1 MRAAK
6 RLCASCADDDRG
18 GDCDEDLLFWTQA
31 GFCRGAG
38 SSLHL
43 TENTI
48 MKRLIILCLLM
59 MFAKEGNAQNDN
71 ARTDSLMSSTYHSG
85 IPGAAIAVIK
95 DGNVV
100 FKKGY
105 GVADVN
111 SKAPIT
117 PSTNFNICSMTKQ
130 FTAYAILQL
139 HREGKLSLDD
149 KLSRFFPDFTSKVAS
164 VVSVRQLLSHN
175 SGIMEH
181 YDYVDKAK
189 YKEFWDKDV
198 LTALRGVDSVYFPAG
213 TRYRYSNAAF
223 CLLSLIIE
231 KVSGETYPAYIC
243 NHVFAP
249 LHMVRSNVIQP
260 NFTIADRS
268 FGYES
273 EKDTFR
279 ISDAKESLFFSTM
292 GDGGVYTSI
301 DDYVRW
307 LTAIQEK
314 RVLDPALLKEAQ
326 SAQFPIDTARSLSY
340 GFGWFVAGS
349 GDSKLVYHTG
359 SNGGF
364 RTIVLMKPSAKYA
377 VVIFS
382 NRTGVDLE
390 DLIRVINRIYGI
402 DDKAFVK
409 LETLIS

>member
-1 MRAAK
+1 
-6 RLCASCADDDRG
+6 
-18 GDCDEDLLFWTQA
+18 
-31 GFCRGAG
+31 
-38 SSLHL
+38 
-43 TENTI
+43 
-48 MKRLIILCLLM
+48 
-59 MFAKEGNAQNDN
+59 
-71 ARTDSLMSSTYHSG
+71 MSSTYQSG
-85 IPGAAIAVIK
+85 YPGAAIAIIK
-95 DGNVV
+95 DGSVV
-100 FKKGY
+100 FKRGY
-105 GVADVN
+105 GVADLE
-111 SKAPIT
+111 SKTPIT

-139 HREGKLSLDD
+139 QHEGKLSLDD
-149 KLSRFFPDFTSKVAS
+149 KLSRFFPDFTSKVAGI
-164 VVSVRQLLSHN
+164 VSVRQLLTHS

-181 YDYVDKAK
+181 YSYVDKTR

-198 LTALRGVDSVYFPAG
+198 YTALRAVDSVYFPAG

-231 KVSGETYPAYIC
+231 KLSGETYPAYVY
-243 NHVFAP
+243 NHVFIP
-249 LHMVRSNVIQP
+249 LNMARSNVIKP
-260 NFTIADRS
+260 DFKISDRS
-268 FGYES
+268 FGYEC

-301 DDYVRW
+301 DDYLQW
-307 LTAIQEK
+307 IAAIQQK
-314 RVLDPALLKEAQ
+314 RLLDPDLVKEAQ
-326 SAQFPIDTARSLSY
+326 SAQFPIDTARNLSY

-349 GDSKLVYHTG
+349 GDARLVYHTG

-364 RTIVLMKPSAKYA
+364 RTIVFMKPSAKYA

-390 DLIRVINRIYGI
+390 DLVRVINRIYGI
-402 DDKAFVK
+402 DDRAFVK